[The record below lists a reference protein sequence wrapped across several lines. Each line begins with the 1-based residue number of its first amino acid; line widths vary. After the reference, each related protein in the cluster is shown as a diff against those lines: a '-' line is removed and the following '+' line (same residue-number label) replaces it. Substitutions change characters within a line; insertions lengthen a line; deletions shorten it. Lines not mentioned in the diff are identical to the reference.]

1 MVVFRRPGHE
11 AFDDEEAQDTAEPR
25 APTDDDER
33 VRECADERRR
43 WCYRMVPEPRKG
55 WTFVADFLGGL
66 MWWWV
71 FWNFW
76 HESAHIT
83 GHFPF
88 PRPADWSDEELGIPA
103 D

>member
-1 MVVFRRPGHE
+1 MLLSRGATILKAARPLNVNKHVITIIRQSHD
-11 AFDDEEAQDTAEPR
+11 AN
-25 APTDDDER
+25 
-33 VRECADERRR
+33 